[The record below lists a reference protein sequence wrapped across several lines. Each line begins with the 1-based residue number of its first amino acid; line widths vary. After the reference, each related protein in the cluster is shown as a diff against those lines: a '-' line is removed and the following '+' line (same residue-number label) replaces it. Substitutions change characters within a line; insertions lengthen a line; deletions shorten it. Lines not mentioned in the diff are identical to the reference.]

1 MAYVVDPLSGVTDQW
16 ILDHV
21 VPNLTKKVT
30 PEVAKVL
37 GRAVLFRVFDNSCG
51 DAFPP
56 HRREQIFEAYSD
68 LGFRNQLV
76 DGSNPIKR
84 KPLVVSGHDSEVVMD
99 LMDTED
105 NHEDARRSLA
115 LRQQEVRMLATQ
127 VLHLRRELIDA
138 RAEAERQVAVMKRQ
152 LGRISNN
159 VSRLSNRPAIV
170 RRGGT
175 ATGQGTLVTV
185 PSVEANHASILVV
198 GGGNGSDDMDMD
210 APAVIPVVLETR
222 LTKSPKTLHDLWQ
235 EYEFG
240 FHGCKPAKDWTATE
254 RGRDKFKYYRRNVV
268 WKKIC
273 ELVRGGYTAESACDK
288 IYSVYGHSSTVTE
301 IIKQLVKDKG
311 RHPELRVG
319 HQ

>member
-1 MAYVVDPLSGVTDQW
+1 VAYVVDPLSGVTEQW

-37 GRAVLFRVFDNSCG
+37 GRAVLFRVFDSSG
-51 DAFPP
+51 EVAFPP
-56 HRREQIFEAYSD
+56 HRREQILEAYSD
-68 LGFRNQLV
+68 LGYRNQLV
-76 DGSNPIKR
+76 EGTNPIMR

-105 NHEDARRSLA
+105 NHQDARRSLA

-127 VLHLRRELIDA
+127 VLHLRHELMDA
-138 RAEAERQVAVMKRQ
+138 RAEAERQLAVMKRQ
-152 LGRISNN
+152 LGRMSNN
-159 VSRLSNRPAIV
+159 VSRLTNRPAIV

-175 ATGQGTLVTV
+175 VTGQGTLVAV
-185 PSVEANHASILVV
+185 PTVEANHASIFGV
-198 GGGNGSDDMDMD
+198 GGGSDDMDVD
-210 APAVIPVVLETR
+210 EPAVVPVVLETR
-222 LTKSPKTLHDLWQ
+222 LMKCPKTLHDLWK

-240 FHGCKPAKDWTATE
+240 FHGYKPAKDWTATE

-273 ELVRGGYTAESACDK
+273 ELVRGGYTAERACDK
-288 IYSVYGHSSTVTE
+288 IYSVYGHSSTVTA

-319 HQ
+319 HL